1 LREGEPL
8 GWTTD
13 LLVAFDGLAPGLI
26 RRLMVS
32 APMVRQ
38 AIFLTLAAW
47 EGFSATGP
55 NAPAHDVAESMAQ
68 LLRSGWAKE
77 IVAHQFGMVP
87 DGLLPALERIGPRQ

>member
-1 LREGEPL
+1 MRDGEPL

-38 AIFLTLAAW
+38 AIFLTLAEW
-47 EGFSATGP
+47 EGFPTTGP
-55 NAPAHDVAESMAQ
+55 DAPGPDVAESMAEV
-68 LLRSGWAKE
+68 LRSG
-77 IVAHQFGMVP
+77 
-87 DGLLPALERIGPRQ
+87 